1 MATSNIKVFSKNMQ
15 DKLNIE
21 INRSVFLMNCR
32 TGNPTPNE
40 KLSANYIVELN
51 ERVKYLESRI
61 KEINND

>member
-1 MATSNIKVFSKNMQ
+1 MQ